1 MSDDGK
7 GAPSVADQPAVHEPS
22 NSWIDPTERKW
33 FGFSIVLLVAFAI
46 TVGVAG
52 FALGFQVP
60 GSEARVNPNTVADE
74 PPFNE
79 PGLRELAPG
88 EYEVYMLAKQFLY
101 EPNLITVPEG
111 SRVTFFVTATDV
123 QHGFK
128 LQDTNVNM
136 QIVPGQVSRLTAEFD
151 EPGTYPFIC
160 HEFCGLGHAAM
171 FGNLVVEPAA
181 EGE

>member
-1 MSDDGK
+1 MSDTDVEEIDT
-7 GAPSVADQPAVHEPS
+7 PRESSSD
-22 NSWIDPTERKW
+22 WIDPTERRW
-33 FGFSIVLLVAFAI
+33 FQFSILLLVAFAV

-60 GSEARVNPNTVADE
+60 GDEARVDPNTVAGE

-79 PGLRELAPG
+79 PGLRELVPG
-88 EYEVYMLAKQFLY
+88 EEYEVYMLSRQFLF
-101 EPNLITVPEG
+101 EPNQITVPQG
-111 SRVTFFVTATDV
+111 ARVTFFITSTDV

-136 QIVPGQVSRLTAEFD
+136 QIVPGQVSRLTATFD
-151 EPGTYPFIC
+151 EPGEYPYIC

-171 FGNLVVEPAA
+171 FGTLIVEP
-181 EGE
+181 EPGGE

>member
-1 MSDDGK
+1 MSDRPS
-7 GAPSVADQPAVHEPS
+7 APAAPPRTESTGE
-22 NSWIDPTERKW
+22 WIDPLEKKW
-33 FGFSIVLLVAFAI
+33 FRFSILLLVAFAV

-60 GSEARVNPNTVADE
+60 GDESRVDPNTVADL

-79 PGLRELAPG
+79 PGLRELSPG
-88 EYEVYMLAKQFLY
+88 EYEVYMISKQFLY
-101 EPNLITVPEG
+101 EPNQIVVPVG
-111 SRVTFFVTATDV
+111 ATVTFYVTSTDV

-136 QIVPGQVSRLTAEFD
+136 MVVPGHVSKLTTTFD
-151 EPGTYPFIC
+151 SPGEYPYIC

-171 FGNLVVEPAA
+171 FGTLIVEPDA